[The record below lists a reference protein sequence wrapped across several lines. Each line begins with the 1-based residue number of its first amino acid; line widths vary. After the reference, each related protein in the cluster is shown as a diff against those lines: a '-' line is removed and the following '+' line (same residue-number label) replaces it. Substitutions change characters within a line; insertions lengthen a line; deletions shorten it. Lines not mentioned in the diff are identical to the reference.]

1 MKLVPF
7 LCLFLLI
14 STMSASLIY
23 ADQEQ
28 PPSQKGEQE
37 QKSPPKKQAKKKK
50 KKKLIRNEDEYEDEY
65 YDEEDTCI
73 LEFPIEIPQE
83 LFDSARQVSQ
93 QQLI

>member
-14 STMSASLIY
+14 STLSTSLIF

-28 PPSQKGEQE
+28 PPTKKGEVQGD
-37 QKSPPKKQAKKKK
+37 QKAPPKKHAKKK
-50 KKKLIRNEDEYEDEY
+50 KKKLISDDDYDDD
-65 YDEEDTCI
+65 DEEDTCI
-73 LEFPIEIPQE
+73 IEFPIEIPEE